1 MGRSALLVANRSKPE
16 VVRALPEVRAVI
28 ERHAEVV
35 GEIGL
40 DDPIGSGASKA
51 GLVVVLGGDGTLIS
65 QARRFADTRLPLLG
79 LNFGKLGFLAEF
91 DLEALRRQAGTLLGS
106 GELPLRERMLIE
118 VESRREGVYPTAPAA
133 FSGLAVNE
141 CVITAGPPY
150 RMIDLEISIDGEAGP
165 RLSGDGV
172 IVSTPLGSTAYN
184 VSAGGPIV
192 APDVRAMI
200 ITPLAAHSLS
210 FRPIV
215 LSHASKIEVR
225 VARANRPTSPADAWG
240 TSLVLDGQVS
250 SPLSQGDV
258 VALRKHER
266 PALFVVNRETNH
278 WRTLM
283 RKMHWAAPPGPA
295 PGGEGTG
302 GASNEVT
309 GQGEGA

>member
-1 MGRSALLVANRSKPE
+1 MGRAALLVANRSKPE
-16 VVRALPEVRAVI
+16 VERALPEVRALI
-28 ERHAEVV
+28 ARHTEVV

-40 DDPIGSGASKA
+40 DEPAGALAGKA
-51 GLVVVLGGDGTLIS
+51 DVVVALGGDGTLIS
-65 QARRFADTRLPLLG
+65 QARRFVDSRLPLLG
-79 LNFGKLGFLAEF
+79 VNFGKLGFLAEF
-91 DLEALRRQAGTLLGS
+91 DLEALHRQAGTLFGD

-118 VESRREGVYPTAPAA
+118 VESRREGAYPTAPAV

-150 RMIDLEISIDGEAGP
+150 RMIELEISIDGEAGP

-192 APDVRAMI
+192 SPDVRAMI

-215 LSHASKIEVR
+215 LSHASRIEIR
-225 VARANRPTSPADAWG
+225 VARANRPAGESDAWG
-240 TSLVLDGQVS
+240 TALVLDGQQS
-250 SPLSQGDV
+250 ATLSQGDV
-258 VALRKHER
+258 ILLQKHER
-266 PALFVVNRETNH
+266 PALFVVNRETTH

-283 RKMHWAAPPGPA
+283 RKMHWASSPGPG
-295 PGGEGTG
+295 PGPGTG
-302 GASNEVT
+302 GTETPT
-309 GQGEGA
+309 GA

>member
-16 VVRALPEVRAVI
+16 VVHALPEVRATI
-28 ERHAEVV
+28 ERHTEVV

-40 DDPIGSGASKA
+40 DEPIGPGGSKV

-65 QARRFADTRLPLLG
+65 QARRFVDMRLPLLG

-91 DLEALRRQAGTLLGS
+91 DLEAFKRQAATLLGE

-118 VESRREGVYPTAPAA
+118 VEARPEGAYPTAPAA
-133 FSGLAVNE
+133 YAGLAVNE

-192 APDVRAMI
+192 SPDVRAMI

-225 VARANRPTSPADAWG
+225 VARANRPASPDDAWG
-240 TSLVLDGQVS
+240 TSLVLDGQACA
-250 SPLSQGDV
+250 PLSQGDV
-258 VALRKHER
+258 IALQKHEK
-266 PALFVVNRETNH
+266 PAFFVVNRETNH

-283 RKMHWAAPPGPA
+283 RKMHWAATPGPGSGTDEVK
-295 PGGEGTG
+295 PGR
-302 GASNEVT
+302 
-309 GQGEGA
+309 

>member
-16 VVRALPEVRAVI
+16 VVRALPEVRAII
-28 ERHAEVV
+28 ERHTEVV
-35 GEIGL
+35 GEVGL
-40 DDPIGSGASKA
+40 DEPIGAGASKA

-65 QARRFADTRLPLLG
+65 QARKFVDMRLPLLG

-91 DLEALRRQAGTLLGS
+91 DIEAFRRQAGTLLGD

-118 VESRREGVYPTAPAA
+118 AEARSEGAYPTAPPK

-150 RMIDLEISIDGEAGP
+150 RMIDLEISIDGETGP
-165 RLSGDGV
+165 RLNGDGV

-192 APDVRAMI
+192 SPDVRAMI
-200 ITPLAAHSLS
+200 IMPLAAHSLS

-215 LSHASKIEVR
+215 LSHASRIEVR
-225 VARANRPTSPADAWG
+225 VARANRPQSPADAWG
-240 TSLVLDGQVS
+240 TSLVLDGQLS
-250 SPLSQGDV
+250 APLSQGDV
-258 VALRKHER
+258 VALRKHEK
-266 PALFVVNRETNH
+266 PALFVINRETNH

-283 RKMHWAAPPGPA
+283 RTMHWAATPGPRSDGLGSVGESR
-295 PGGEGTG
+295 PG
-302 GASNEVT
+302 
-309 GQGEGA
+309 